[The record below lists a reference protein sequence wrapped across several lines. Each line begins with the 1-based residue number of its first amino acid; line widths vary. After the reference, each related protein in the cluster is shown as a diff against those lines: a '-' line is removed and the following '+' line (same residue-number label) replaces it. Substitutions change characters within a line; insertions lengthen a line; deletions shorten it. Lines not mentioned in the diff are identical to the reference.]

1 MDNYTEE
8 SSMLYIV
15 LTSTGDV
22 YTTLR
27 APTRSDVSFQKV
39 KATPANI
46 RALRGAATLLEQ
58 PQMNPQEQA
67 TRDLERIARKAS
79 GFKGA
84 RA

>member
-1 MDNYTEE
+1 
-8 SSMLYIV
+8 MLYIV
-15 LTSTGDV
+15 LTEAGDV

-27 APTRSDVSFQKV
+27 APTRNDVSFQKV

-46 RALRGAATLLEQ
+46 RALRGAAALLEQ

-67 TRDLERIARKAS
+67 ARDLERIARRNS
-79 GFKGA
+79 GFKGV